1 MTNVQYDLLRGLGA
15 ADTGYMLALGSRMSL
30 SGGDELFRLG
40 APADCLYLVSRGQIN
55 LTLPMKVREQET
67 DVLVEERTAGQTVGW
82 SALIPP
88 HTFTLRAVA
97 TVETEVV
104 ALSRDALQKHFA
116 ARPHVGHLV
125 SLNLAAVI
133 GQRLQL
139 FQAMWLREV
148 ARMVEFRAA

>member
-1 MTNVQYDLLRGLGA
+1 MISGDYDLLKGLEPS
-15 ADTGYMLALGSRMSL
+15 DVERTLALGSRIRL
-30 SGGDELFRLG
+30 ASGAELFRLG
-40 APADCLYLVSRGQIN
+40 IQADYLYVVSRGQVN
-55 LTLPMKVREQET
+55 LTLPMKVRGQET

-88 HTFTLRAVA
+88 HRFTLRATVP
-97 TVETEVV
+97 VETEVIAFARY
-104 ALSRDALQKHFA
+104 ALEKFLAGEPRI
-116 ARPHVGHLV
+116 GYMV

-148 ARMVEFRAA
+148 ARMVELRAA